1 MLNNYVPPFKLNNK
15 KKMRIKFIIWK
26 IPQENEKKN
35 KKRGYVGKYP
45 KVKL

>member
-26 IPQENEKKN
+26 IPQDNEKEKQE
-35 KKRGYVGKYP
+35 KGVWGKIP